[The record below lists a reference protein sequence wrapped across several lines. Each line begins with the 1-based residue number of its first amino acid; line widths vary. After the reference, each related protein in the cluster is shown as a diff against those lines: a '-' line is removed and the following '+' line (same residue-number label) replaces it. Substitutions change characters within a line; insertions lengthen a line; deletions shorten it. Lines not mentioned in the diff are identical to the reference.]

1 MNIDFIE
8 NILED
13 CKENLAVITPEKAYT
28 YEDIKQKLKACQL
41 YLEEHGVKSGS
52 VTGIYADYSAEAIA
66 LLLALIERD
75 CIIVPISKTVKNSH
89 RLIEI
94 AQCENVFDCDTGF
107 DCDTAIGTFA
117 GAKENGQD
125 EIRFRT
131 TEVKAD
137 HAMLLEL
144 KKKGVPGLILFS
156 SGTTG
161 EPKAALHDLSRL
173 LEKFKR
179 PGKSLKT
186 ISFLLFDHIGGFN
199 TLLHTISH
207 GGTIVTTPSRM
218 PEAVCAVIERERIE
232 LLPTTPTFLNM
243 VLLNKLYERYDLSCL
258 KIITYGTESMPEHT
272 LKLLSAI
279 LPHTVFKQTYGLSEV
294 GILSTK
300 SEGSDSLWMKIGGEG
315 YETKVVEDVL
325 FIRAESAMT
334 GYLNAPSP
342 FDEEGWFDT
351 KDRVELKDGYLKI
364 LGRTTDLIN
373 VGGEKV
379 YPIEIESVL
388 LQLDGVLDARVYGE
402 KNPIMGNTV
411 AAEVQVAPHNNS
423 RDFIKALRN
432 HCGEH
437 LEKYKRPV
445 HFFLT
450 ESILCGDRLK
460 KKR

>member
-13 CKENLAVITPEKAYT
+13 CKENHAVITPEKAYT
-28 YEDIKQKLKACQL
+28 YEDINQKLKDCL
-41 YLEEHGVKSGS
+41 RYLDEHGVDAGS
-52 VTGIYADYSAEAIA
+52 VTGISADYSAEAIA
-66 LLLALIERD
+66 LLLALIKRD
-75 CIIVPISKTVKNSH
+75 CIIVPISKTLRNSE

-94 AQCENVFDCDTGF
+94 AQCESVF
-107 DCDTAIGTFA
+107 DCDTAIETVA
-117 GAKENGQD
+117 EAKENGNAA
-125 EIRFRT
+125 IRFHT
-131 TEVKAD
+131 TGVKAG
-137 HAMLLEL
+137 HKMLLGL
-144 KKKGVPGLILFS
+144 KNRGVPGLILFS

-218 PEAVCAVIERERIE
+218 PEAVCAAIEKEKIE
-232 LLPTTPTFLNM
+232 LLPTTPTFLTM

-258 KIITYGTESMPEHT
+258 KMITYGTESMPEHT

-279 LPHTVFKQTYGLSEV
+279 LPHTTFKQTYGLSEV

-300 SEGSDSLWMKIGGEG
+300 SEDSGSLWMKVGGEG
-315 YETKVVEDVL
+315 YETKVVSEVL

-351 KDRVELKDGYLKI
+351 KDRVERKDGYLKI

-411 AAEVQVAPHNNS
+411 AAEVLVAPDNNNT
-423 RDFIKALRN
+423 DFIKALRN

-437 LEKYKRPV
+437 LEKFKRPV
-445 HFFLT
+445 RFFLT
-450 ESILCGDRLK
+450 ESILCGERLK

>member
-8 NILED
+8 NIIED

-28 YEDIKQKLKACQL
+28 YGDICQKYKACL
-41 YLEEHGVKSGS
+41 RYLEEYGVDSGS

-75 CIIVPISKTVKNSH
+75 CIVVPISKTLRNSE
-89 RLIEI
+89 RLIQI
-94 AQCENVFDCDTGF
+94 AQCERVFDCDPALEAKVGTG
-107 DCDTAIGTFA
+107 DNCDVKIPL
-117 GAKENGQD
+117 
-125 EIRFRT
+125 RT
-131 TEVKAD
+131 TGVKAD
-137 HAMLLEL
+137 HKMLLGL
-144 KKKGVPGLILFS
+144 KKQCVPGLILFS

-173 LEKFKR
+173 MEKFKR

-207 GGTIVTTPSRM
+207 GGTLVTTPSRM
-218 PEAVCAVIERERIE
+218 PEAVCAAIEKEKIE

-243 VLLNKLYERYDLSCL
+243 LLLNKLYERYDLSCL
-258 KIITYGTESMPEHT
+258 KMITYGTESMPEHT

-300 SEGSDSLWMKIGGEG
+300 SEDSGSLWMKVGGEG
-315 YETKVVEDVL
+315 YETKVVDGVL
-325 FIRAESAMT
+325 FIRAESAMI

-351 KDRVELKDGYLKI
+351 KDRVERKDGYLKI

-388 LQLDGVLDARVYGE
+388 LQVDGVLDARVYGE

-411 AAEVQVAPHNNS
+411 EAEVLVAPDNNN

-432 HCGEH
+432 HCSEH
-437 LEKYKRPV
+437 LEKFKRPV
-445 HFFLT
+445 RFILT
-450 ESILCGDRLK
+450 ESMLCGDRLK